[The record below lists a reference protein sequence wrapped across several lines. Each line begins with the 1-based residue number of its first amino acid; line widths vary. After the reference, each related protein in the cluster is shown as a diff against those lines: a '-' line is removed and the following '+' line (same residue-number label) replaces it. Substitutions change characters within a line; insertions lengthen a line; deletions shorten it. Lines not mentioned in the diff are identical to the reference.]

1 MLSMLHTMSV
11 DCRALHGPD
20 GRFIV
25 DNINEW
31 QHSAMYLAFLIS
43 GVVDLVGFYAP
54 KGTLPPG
61 TEQVS
66 SLPLSSSDHLPAPH
80 GTSKWAGSM
89 CTCAPYCIEA
99 DMQAQAEG
107 SAVTVYPC
115 KAPAMYRDAWGWR
128 L

>member
-1 MLSMLHTMSV
+1 MVVTALREAISYSMPSAPYIVNL
-11 DCRALHGPD
+11 CRALHGPD
-20 GRFIV
+20 GMFIV

-66 SLPLSSSDHLPAPH
+66 ALSFPRSTRTACSS
-80 GTSKWAGSM
+80 
-89 CTCAPYCIEA
+89 
-99 DMQAQAEG
+99 
-107 SAVTVYPC
+107 
-115 KAPAMYRDAWGWR
+115 
-128 L
+128 

>member
-1 MLSMLHTMSV
+1 MTNNTFQRAERASHLHV
-11 DCRALHGPD
+11 NCRALHGSD

-66 SLPLSSSDHLPAPH
+66 LLPFPRSARTACPLWSQQVGQGGLHLCWLLQWSRHAGSGSSSRMCCDGVLLP
-80 GTSKWAGSM
+80 
-89 CTCAPYCIEA
+89 
-99 DMQAQAEG
+99 
-107 SAVTVYPC
+107 
-115 KAPAMYRDAWGWR
+115 
-128 L
+128 

>member
-1 MLSMLHTMSV
+1 MTSFE
-11 DCRALHGPD
+11 CRALHGPD

-61 TEQVS
+61 TEQVLALSFSRRARPACS
-66 SLPLSSSDHLPAPH
+66 SWSQQMGWGNLHLH
-80 GTSKWAGSM
+80 
-89 CTCAPYCIEA
+89 CL
-99 DMQAQAEG
+99 QQ
-107 SAVTVYPC
+107 
-115 KAPAMYRDAWGWR
+115 
-128 L
+128 